1 MLRMT
6 LDSWD
11 KPHLVML
18 YYPFNILLDSTC

>member
-6 LDSWD
+6 LDFGD
-11 KPHLVML
+11 KPHVVML